1 MTFINPNGCSSI
13 GRVVV
18 SKTIGWEFESLHPCE
33 ENKLMSKLRT
43 YIEESS
49 DELLNKVSWPTWS
62 ELQSSG
68 IVVMIAS
75 IIISLIIF
83 LMDSTFSRLM
93 EYIYSLF

>member
-1 MTFINPNGCSSI
+1 
-13 GRVVV
+13 
-18 SKTIGWEFESLHPCE
+18 
-33 ENKLMSKLRT
+33 MSKLRT

-68 IVVMIAS
+68 VVVMFAS

-83 LMDSTFSRLM
+83 LMDSTFSTLM
-93 EYIYSLF
+93 EKIYEII

>member
-1 MTFINPNGCSSI
+1 MTFKIYGCSSI

-18 SKTIGWEFESLHPCE
+18 SKTIGWEFESLHPCR
-33 ENKLMSKLRT
+33 ENKIMSKLRT

-68 IVVMIAS
+68 VVVMIAS

-83 LMDSTFSRLM
+83 LMDTTFSTLM
-93 EYIYSLF
+93 EKIYEII